1 MRRAKKREDSISF
14 QITPM
19 IDMTFLLLIF
29 FMVTSTLSNEQL
41 KVDIS
46 LPTARSAQMPD
57 DVSNRDIINIDGEGV
72 YYIGNNPALK
82 EDVAAHLKQRFE
94 DFPPLKLY
102 IRADRDTPAKKI
114 KELMRMAAEAGAVD
128 VIIGSY
134 QKK

>member
-1 MRRAKKREDSISF
+1 MRRVKKKDAPVSF
-14 QITPM
+14 QITSM

-72 YYIGNNPALK
+72 YYIGNNPASK
-82 EDVAAHLKQRFE
+82 EDVAAHLKQRFK

-102 IRADRDTPAKKI
+102 IRADRETPARQI
-114 KELMRMAAEAGAVD
+114 KELMRMATEAGAVD
-128 VIIGSY
+128 VLIGSY
-134 QKK
+134 QK

>member
-1 MRRAKKREDSISF
+1 MRRTKKRQDSVSF

-46 LPTARSAQMPD
+46 LPTARSAQIPKD
-57 DVSNRDIINIDGEGV
+57 LSNRDIINIDGDGI
-72 YYIGNNPALK
+72 YYIGNNPASK

-102 IRADRDTPAKKI
+102 IRADRETPARQI
-114 KELMRMAAEAGAVD
+114 KELMRLAAEAGAVD